1 MRLIRLLKRDLAT
14 EIATWVD
21 RELISVDQAR
31 AICGQYG
38 IDYDAKRS
46 RSTGYRVLVV
56 LGFLFI
62 GLALITL
69 IGANWE
75 EIPRAARM
83 AGLVALTAGTHA
95 LALRYHLSGRAAM
108 GTGLNFLGNLF
119 YGASIILVAQIY
131 HLGEHMP
138 DGVFWW
144 ALGSL
149 PFGVLLRNPWL
160 TLQTGLLALTWLHVE
175 HTYDFLVGAAFF
187 TSVFPLFLAAEL
199 YVLVRARANV
209 LLFLTF
215 AASVFLW
222 VQNSLG
228 PMWHDGPGRFQW
240 SEELYF
246 VGAALFL
253 LAYAAG
259 RWLHAMEGAKEKD
272 YGAALSIWTLR
283 LVLVGMFVLS
293 FESPWLELLR
303 DDWSHQG
310 SMWVVIGGLGA
321 AALWLGARA
330 GTLRTLLAPVVLVA
344 GTMVAVVIGAARS
357 ETLPP
362 AEYAIWFQV
371 LGNAALIVAGIRLVF
386 HGTAA
391 GVSHWFFL
399 GVAVILLTAFIRY
412 MDLIGDYV
420 GGAALFLVFAAL
432 LLGSA
437 RFWKSRQGREV
448 RT

>member
-14 EIATWVD
+14 EIETWVD

-38 IDYDAKRS
+38 IDYDEKRS

-69 IGANWE
+69 VGANWE

-95 LALRYHLSGRAAM
+95 LALRYHLSGRTAM

-119 YGASIILVAQIY
+119 YGASIILVARIY

-175 HTYDFLVGAAFF
+175 HMHDFLVGAAFF

-199 YVLVRARANV
+199 YVLARARVNV
-209 LLFLTF
+209 PLFLTF
-215 AASVFLW
+215 VASVYLW
-222 VQNSLG
+222 VQNALG

-259 RWLHAMEGAKEKD
+259 RWLHAREGAKEKD
-272 YGAALSIWTLR
+272 YGAALSTWTLR
-283 LVLVGMFVLS
+283 LILVGMFVLS

-330 GTLRTLLAPVVLVA
+330 GALRTVLAPVVLVA
-344 GTMVAVVIGAARS
+344 GTMVAVVVVAAWS

-362 AEYAIWFQV
+362 AEYAIRFQV
-371 LGNAALIVAGIRLVF
+371 LGNAALVAAGIWLVF
-386 HGTAA
+386 HGTTA

-399 GVAVILLTAFIRY
+399 GVAIILLTAFIRY

>member
-1 MRLIRLLKRDLAT
+1 MRLIRLLKRDLAA
-14 EIATWVD
+14 EVASWVD
-21 RELISVDQAR
+21 RKFISVEQAR
-31 AICGQYG
+31 AICGHYG
-38 IDYDAKRS
+38 IDYDARRS
-46 RSTGYRVLVV
+46 RSTGYRVLAA
-56 LGFLFI
+56 LGFLFL

-75 EIPRAARM
+75 EIPRAARL

-95 LALRYHLSGRAAM
+95 LALRYHLTGRTAT
-108 GTGLNFLGNLF
+108 GTGLFFLGNLF
-119 YGASIILVAQIY
+119 YGASIILVARIY

-160 TLQTGLLALTWLHVE
+160 TLQTGLLALIWLHVE
-175 HTYDFLVGAAFF
+175 HMHDFLVGAAFF
-187 TSVFPLFLAAEL
+187 ASVFPLFLAAEL
-199 YVLVRARANV
+199 YVLVRARTNV
-209 LLFLTF
+209 PLFLTF
-215 AASVFLW
+215 VASVFLW
-222 VQNSLG
+222 VQSSLG
-228 PMWHDGPGRFQW
+228 AMWHDGEGRFAW
-240 SEELYF
+240 PEELHF

-259 RWLHAMEGAKEKD
+259 RWLHAREGAKEKD

-283 LVLVGMFVLS
+283 LVLVGLFVLS

-303 DDWSHQG
+303 DDWAHQG
-310 SMWVVIGGLGA
+310 SMWAVIAGLGA
-321 AALWLGARA
+321 AALWLAARA
-330 GTLRTLLAPVVLVA
+330 GALRTLLAPVALVA
-344 GTMVAVVIGAARS
+344 GTMAAVVIVAARS

-362 AEYAIWFQV
+362 SQYAVWFQV
-371 LGNAALIVAGIRLVF
+371 LANAALIAAGIRLVF
-386 HGTAA
+386 RGATA

-399 GVAVILLTAFIRY
+399 GVGTILLTAFIRY